1 MARDAIAEHKRHKQ
15 ERRVDDTVE
24 DSFPASDPPSHANV
38 TGSNVTGVRHERT
51 PRGDEPGHGDTRNGR
66 RSPSHAR
73 GQDARPSGQPTQDRH
88 ATDTAH
94 DWEDGRKR

>member
-1 MARDAIAEHKRHKQ
+1 MAQDTKADIKRHKQ

-38 TGSNVTGVRHERT
+38 TGSNVTGVQHET
-51 PRGDEPGHGDTRNGR
+51 PLPGKDHGPGEDSPGR

-73 GQDARPSGQPTQDRH
+73 GDDARPSGLPSRERH
-88 ATDTAH
+88 ATETAEG
-94 DWEDGRKR
+94 WEDGKKR